1 MKIVGVVAVIAV
13 AVGLPAFAQEQA
25 PAPVPIEAWPLDR
38 ISDMGLAIYKQ
49 DVAAWVSTD
58 ALIEHLGDRAPPAG
72 MVGWVVVDE
81 GDTQRVR
88 YVRDD
93 GGVLKAAFDVPVR
106 NGTAGSVTE
115 VDEPLPDTQKAQF
128 RARTTA
134 INNIGRLRCSPRFNT
149 VVLKDPASEDWLVW
163 LLTATSDANIV
174 PVGGHYRFRI
184 SADGDTVLRRDMLSN
199 GCMNMP
205 RQDAGN
211 ETETVGLGVTQI
223 VSDTPV
229 ETHVF
234 LSIQNRLPFF
244 VMVEDGVYAVAGT
257 EISKVE

>member
-1 MKIVGVVAVIAV
+1 MKILSVVAVIAV
-13 AVGLPAFAQEQA
+13 AIGLPAFAQEQA
-25 PAPVPIEAWPLDR
+25 PEPVPIEAWPLDR
-38 ISDMGLAIYKQ
+38 ISAMGLAIYKQ

-72 MVGWVVVDE
+72 MAGWVVVDE

-93 GGVLKAAFDVPVR
+93 GGVLRAAFDVPVR

-128 RARTTA
+128 RALTTA
-134 INNIGRLRCSPRFNT
+134 INNVGRLRCSPRFNT

-184 SADGDTVLRRDMLSN
+184 SADGETVLRRDMLSN

-205 RQDAGN
+205 RQQAGN

-234 LSIQNRLPFF
+234 LSIQNHLPFF

-257 EISKVE
+257 EITKVE

>member
-1 MKIVGVVAVIAV
+1 MRGVILAAAV
-13 AVGLPAFAQEQA
+13 AVAAGLSAFAQERA
-25 PAPVPIEAWPLDR
+25 PDPVAIEAWPLDR
-38 ISDMGLAIYKQ
+38 ISAIGLAIYKQ

-72 MVGWVVVDE
+72 MVGWIVVDE

-88 YVRDD
+88 YIRDD

-106 NGTAGSVTE
+106 NGTAGSVTQL
-115 VDEPLPDTQKAQF
+115 DEPLPDIQKAQF

-134 INNIGRLRCSPRFNT
+134 MNNVGRLRCSPRFNT
-149 VVLKDPASEDWLVW
+149 VVLQDPAGEDWLVW
-163 LLTATSDANIV
+163 LLTATSDANII
-174 PVGGHYRFRI
+174 PIGGHYRFRI
-184 SADGDTVLRRDMLSN
+184 SADGETVLRRDMLSN

-205 RQDAGN
+205 RQEAGN
-211 ETETVGLGVTQI
+211 GRETVGLGVTQI
-223 VSDTPV
+223 VSNTPV

-234 LSIQNRLPFF
+234 LSIQNRLSFF